1 MIAAGAVCAAMAG
14 FQHDVQTTREEML
27 EHMHR
32 ITNIEQVCLDFVE
45 NILCDCVWYLI
56 SDLFDSS

>member
-45 NILCDCVWYLI
+45 NILCK
-56 SDLFDSS
+56 